1 VAFCACGERVARDSN
16 RAAAVNTADLPTVG
30 LLVLLE
36 GLLSADNALVLG
48 VLVLGLPCPLQKK
61 ALRYGLFGALAFRI
75 IATVLAIQLVALV
88 SVQLAGG
95 LHLLNLTYQH
105 FRDRSR
111 DGMQQTVPPAV
122 PWLRLSAFWATVVK
136 VEFTDIVFAMDSI
149 LVAVAVTPEAW
160 VVITGGMLGVVAMR
174 LVTGQL
180 VSVLRRYRRLID
192 AAFIVV
198 GCVGV
203 KLFIE
208 LGNGLGWLALRIPP
222 WASLAVLFLILA
234 GAAVQARVGPPRS

>member
-1 VAFCACGERVARDSN
+1 
-16 RAAAVNTADLPTVG
+16 
-30 LLVLLE
+30 
-36 GLLSADNALVLG
+36 
-48 VLVLGLPCPLQKK
+48 LQKK

-88 SVQLAGG
+88 WVQLVGG
-95 LHLLNLTYQH
+95 LYLLNLTYQH

-111 DGMQQTVPPAV
+111 DGTQQTVPPAV
-122 PWLRLSAFWATVVK
+122 PGLGLSAFWATVVR
-136 VEFTDIVFAMDSI
+136 VELTDIVFAMDSI
-149 LVAVAVTPEAW
+149 LVAVAVTPKAW

-180 VSVLRRYRRLID
+180 VSVLRRYPRLID

-198 GCVGV
+198 AWVGV

-208 LGNGLGWLALRIPP
+208 LGNGLGWLDVRVPA
-222 WASLAVLFLILA
+222 WASLAVVFLILA
-234 GAAVQARVGPPRS
+234 GAAVQARVCLRAPRS